1 MAITTGIPNRRAEL
15 TASARQQ
22 ANPQAAPVQQSMQP
36 QQQAPK
42 QSGGDGSFYGGV
54 GGGMST
60 GGSSFYSGLGG
71 GMNRPSQTRMAPP
84 PVAAAPAPQP
94 QAMASLPPQD
104 TTTSVSGF
112 QPNDPSQQYSVQGA
126 YQNALMKWQAD
137 RAAAQA
143 AGQNVM
149 AVEFPDMQ
157 TWAISQGLM
166 QPPQRDAVSSL
177 PGAGAGEYGGQRPTI
192 DPRYQTPEYAG
203 GGRAPLP
210 EIGPPQM
217 GGGTPPPF
225 SAPTQPQPM
234 IGPPQRGQEGPP
246 PAYEAPQQV
255 RQNTTGQEHTQM
267 LPPTG
272 RQPQLPSDK
281 GQAQRDP
288 VRRPAPGPEYGQ
300 GSGQYSPVGI
310 AGGVYDRPEMQ
321 APPQA
326 QRQAD
331 PRFASGRVADVDYGG
346 GRSIG
351 LNANIDPAMAARV
364 QEARA
369 IAERNQAQ
377 PGRAADVDYGASR
390 TMDLR
395 ASDMNARQMQEYQA
409 LADRARANMA
419 AMNSPRFAF
428 GTDNSAQYQQNG
440 MGNSW
445 IPSTNNSYAQ
455 GKEIPPALQRLID
468 MGMPIPPALLNS
480 VTGGQSGPLNMAR
493 AFTARGGGS
502 LPSLQGMD
510 RMSQDEREAFGGY
523 LTGPIGMPEASTMD
537 SIGRPTS
544 NLQGAARSR
553 MG

>member
-177 PGAGAGEYGGQRPTI
+177 PGAGAGEYSGN
-192 DPRYQTPEYAG
+192 
-203 GGRAPLP
+203 L
-210 EIGPPQM
+210 
-217 GGGTPPPF
+217 
-225 SAPTQPQPM
+225 S
-234 IGPPQRGQEGPP
+234 
-246 PAYEAPQQV
+246 
-255 RQNTTGQEHTQM
+255 NC
-267 LPPTG
+267 
-272 RQPQLPSDK
+272 
-281 GQAQRDP
+281 
-288 VRRPAPGPEYGQ
+288 RRVELK
-300 GSGQYSPVGI
+300 
-310 AGGVYDRPEMQ
+310 
-321 APPQA
+321 
-326 QRQAD
+326 
-331 PRFASGRVADVDYGG
+331 F
-346 GRSIG
+346 
-351 LNANIDPAMAARV
+351 
-364 QEARA
+364 
-369 IAERNQAQ
+369 
-377 PGRAADVDYGASR
+377 
-390 TMDLR
+390 
-395 ASDMNARQMQEYQA
+395 
-409 LADRARANMA
+409 
-419 AMNSPRFAF
+419 
-428 GTDNSAQYQQNG
+428 
-440 MGNSW
+440 
-445 IPSTNNSYAQ
+445 
-455 GKEIPPALQRLID
+455 
-468 MGMPIPPALLNS
+468 
-480 VTGGQSGPLNMAR
+480 
-493 AFTARGGGS
+493 
-502 LPSLQGMD
+502 
-510 RMSQDEREAFGGY
+510 
-523 LTGPIGMPEASTMD
+523 
-537 SIGRPTS
+537 
-544 NLQGAARSR
+544 
-553 MG
+553 